1 MKKLDTLVEDIYNT
15 LSVLGEGESLDVSE
29 EVLEE
34 FGNSMK
40 EALRHWANPSPRVKE
55 TLRMSNIGKP
65 LRQIWFDMKSETEDP
80 QKIAPHLFIKFL
92 YGHLLEELVLFL
104 VKLAGHEV

>member
-1 MKKLDTLVEDIYNT
+1 MKKLETLVEDIYNT

-40 EALRHWANPSPRVKE
+40 EALRHWANPTPRDKE

-65 LRQIWFDMKSETEDP
+65 LRQLWFDMKSETEDT
-80 QKIAPHLFIKFL
+80 QKIEPHLFIKFL
-92 YGHLLEELVLFL
+92 
-104 VKLAGHEV
+104 

>member
-40 EALRHWANPSPRVKE
+40 EALRHWANPTPRDKE

-65 LRQIWFDMKSETEDP
+65 LRQLWFDMKSETEDT
-80 QKIAPHLFIKFL
+80 QKIEPHLFIKFL
-92 YGHLLEELVLFL
+92 
-104 VKLAGHEV
+104 